1 MQLQHII
8 FGNLMMLN
16 KHIFSVLV
24 VGLSLSGFASANTPI
39 ESRSLSQNS
48 NAKNSVTTPALTPNI
63 NWQMMQN
70 AQQLEAD
77 VRNLR
82 GKIEEQ
88 EYEIGRLKNEL
99 NNRYTDLD
107 QRLELLRQK
116 VDGDTETTEES
127 TIEPQEENQ
136 DITPSTSTAISNVPL
151 NANSNLSVQGPS
163 ALEKEDYTKA
173 LDAYK
178 TGGAKQAI
186 QPMKQFI
193 QTHPNSA
200 YMGNAHFWLAEFN
213 LALDPA
219 NYAEAKK
226 NFSTVLDRYPHSAKA
241 SSAAYRLYS
250 IALNV
255 DHNAASAQNYKNK
268 LLSLYPQSQEAGYIK

>member
-1 MQLQHII
+1 
-8 FGNLMMLN
+8 MMLK
-16 KHIFSVLV
+16 KHIFSVFLI
-24 VGLSLSGFASANTPI
+24 GLSLSGFAAANTPI

-48 NAKNSVTTPALTPNI
+48 NGKNNSATTTITPNI
-63 NWQMMQN
+63 NWQLMQSN
-70 AQQLEAD
+70 QQLETD
-77 VRNLR
+77 LRQLR

-88 EYEIGRLKNEL
+88 EYEITRLKNEL

-116 VDGDTETTEES
+116 VDGDTETSESPTTE
-127 TIEPQEENQ
+127 QEENQ
-136 DITPSTSTAISNVPL
+136 DITPSPTAHTT
-151 NANSNLSVQGPS
+151 NSNLSLNNTATLPVQGPS
-163 ALEKEDYTKA
+163 ALEKADYTKA

-178 TGGAKQAI
+178 TGGAKLAI

-200 YMGNAHFWLAEFN
+200 YISNAHFWLAEFN

-219 NYAEAKK
+219 NYTDAKQS
-226 NFSTVLDRYPHSAKA
+226 FAIVLDRYPHSAKA

-255 DHNAASAQNYKNK
+255 DHDAAAAQKYKNK
-268 LLSLYPQSQEAGYIK
+268 LTTLYPQSEEAGYLK